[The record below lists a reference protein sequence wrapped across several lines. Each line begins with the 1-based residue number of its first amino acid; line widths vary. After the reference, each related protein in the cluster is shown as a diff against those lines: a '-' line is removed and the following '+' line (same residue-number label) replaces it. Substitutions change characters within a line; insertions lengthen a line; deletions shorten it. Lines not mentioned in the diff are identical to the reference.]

1 MEVYSVKESKF
12 YDFIE
17 QFGQFQ
23 KRSMFGGI
31 GLFNEGAMYALI
43 TNDTIFIR
51 GGGSLDKKLV
61 GLKCEKYKHVKKQ
74 TTAIVNYYD
83 ITDLFDSLHEELE
96 SIVRTS
102 INFSKQQRAF
112 QKSKDSRR
120 LRDLPNMQL
129 TLERMVKKAGVE
141 DVSTFMQLGPV
152 DVFKLVKQ
160 TYGGEVDIRLL
171 WKFAGASNGCH
182 WKLIHEKQKDELLE
196 LYQNT

>member
-1 MEVYSVKESKF
+1 MKESMF
-12 YDFIE
+12 YDFVD
-17 QFGQFQ
+17 QFGSYQ

-43 TNDTIFIR
+43 TNETIFIR
-51 GGGSLDKKLV
+51 GGGNLDKKLV
-61 GLKCEKYKHVKKQ
+61 ELGCEKYKHVKKQ

-83 ITDLFDSLHEELE
+83 ITDLFDAMHEELE
-96 SIVRTS
+96 SIVRAS

-129 TLERMVKKAGVE
+129 TLERMVKKSGVE
-141 DVSTFMQLGPV
+141 DVSTFMRLGPV
-152 DVFKLVKQ
+152 DVFRRVKQ

-171 WKFAGASNGCH
+171 WKFAGAVKGCH
-182 WKLIHEKQKDELLE
+182 WKLIQEQQKDELLALCQE
-196 LYQNT
+196 A